1 MKYLAAAI
9 AACAVIAGI
18 YPMVVTDTDPM
29 TKEEQF
35 AVELENC
42 QQAWADDTPGKCE
55 LYGEIEI
62 VDNFGDVQVEVV
74 DNFADIQVEW
84 VDNFADS
91 PGEWERVD
99 NFPDYQVEIVDNFG
113 DYKVEFVDN
122 FPGCD

>member
-1 MKYLAAAI
+1 MRYLIALMAAA
-9 AACAVIAGI
+9 VVVTGL
-18 YPMVVTDTDPM
+18 YPMVTTDEDTM

-35 AVELENC
+35 AVELEHC
-42 QQAWADDTPGKCE
+42 KKAWANDIPDACE

-62 VDNFGDVQVEVV
+62 VDNFGDVQVEEVSH
-74 DNFADIQVEW
+74 NADIEVEW

-99 NFPDYQVEIVDNFG
+99 NFGDYEVEIVDNFG
-113 DYKVEFVDN
+113 DYEVEFVDN